1 MLKIWGRMSSI
12 NVKKVVWTAQELGL
26 DFQRTEAGGLFGV
39 VKTPEYMQLNPN
51 SLVPMIEDDDYVL
64 WESNV
69 IVRYLAAKYDTPTL
83 AASRAA
89 LPPEGGRLA
98 WGGPARR
105 PSPGQ
110 MYPTELR
117 QRFDAERWMDWQ
129 QTTLNPVSRPG
140 FWQLVRTPPEQ
151 RNAAVIAESNAA
163 VEALMFTLDMH
174 LAQREFMVGDHFTMA
189 DIPLAC
195 EVHRWF
201 GLPQPRQS
209 RPHIERWYES
219 LRSRQASKGVLDLA
233 LT

>member
-39 VKTPEYMQLNPN
+39 VKTPEYMQMNPN
-51 SLVPMIEDDDYVL
+51 SLVPVIEDDGYVL

-69 IVRYLAAKYDTPTL
+69 IVRYLSAKY
-83 AASRAA
+83 A
-89 LPPEGGRLA
+89 
-98 WGGPARR
+98 
-105 PSPGQ
+105 PGQ
-110 MYPTELR
+110 LYPTDLR
-117 QRFDAERWMDWQ
+117 ERFDAERWMDWQ

-140 FWQLVRTPPEQ
+140 FWQLIRTPPEQ
-151 RNAAVIAESNAA
+151 RNAALMAESNAA

-174 LAQREFMVGDHFTMA
+174 LANRAFMVGERFTMA
-189 DIPLAC
+189 DIPLAS

-209 RPHIERWYES
+209 RPHIERWYAS
-219 LRSRQASKGVLDLA
+219 LRTRQASKGVLDMA
-233 LT
+233 LS

>member
-1 MLKIWGRMSSI
+1 MSSI

-39 VKTPEYMQLNPN
+39 VKTPEYMQMNPN
-51 SLVPMIEDDDYVL
+51 SLVPAIEDDDYVL

-69 IVRYLAAKYDTPTL
+69 IVRYLAAKY
-83 AASRAA
+83 A
-89 LPPEGGRLA
+89 
-98 WGGPARR
+98 
-105 PSPGQ
+105 PGH
-110 MYPTELR
+110 MYPLDLLE
-117 QRFDAERWMDWQ
+117 RFDAERWMDWQ

-151 RNAAVIAESNAA
+151 RNAVIIAESNAA

-174 LAQREFMVGDHFTMA
+174 LANRAFMVGERFTMA

-195 EVHRWF
+195 EVHRWY
-201 GLPQPRQS
+201 GLPQPHQS
-209 RPHIERWYES
+209 RPHVDRWYAS
-219 LRSRQASKGVLDLA
+219 LRARQASKGVLDMA